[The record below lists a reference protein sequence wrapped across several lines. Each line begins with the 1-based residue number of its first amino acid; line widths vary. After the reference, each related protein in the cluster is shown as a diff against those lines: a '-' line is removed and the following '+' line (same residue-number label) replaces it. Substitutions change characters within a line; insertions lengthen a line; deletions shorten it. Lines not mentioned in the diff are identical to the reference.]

1 MKERILS
8 FFRLTRYELRK
19 AFGTVWMAVFLAA
32 LVLANGWRL
41 YDSYHQKVAR
51 WEDYPQ
57 VYQECYAY
65 LSGSITTDKIN
76 SLMTVYGPLQKKFPD
91 LSREYDPN
99 AYTYSEDEDYSF
111 FRELFYE
118 RIYYDYLY
126 QNHAV
131 QITDQARELAAL
143 YQELGNPYD
152 AARNEILAQ
161 DFAGRKIPL
170 FGDTRHYEVL
180 LNYDFSAML
189 VLVLCLFALCGM
201 FVTEK
206 ETGMYMLHRTTLLGG
221 PATVGAKFAA
231 SAFFSIAVSVLFFTQ
246 DFLTLHL
253 LGQRWEALS
262 DPVYVLWQLEY
273 TPLRMSLGTA
283 FLALGAVK
291 TLGVLCCSCFF
302 LLVSCLVK
310 RVLSS
315 FIVSMA
321 LLFGAVAAQN
331 LGVVGYPGK
340 WCNPME
346 LVIARELFAQ
356 DDFVNLFGHPVRYFL
371 TMILSVVLT
380 AAVVCLVILYRNRST
395 RAGLLERRR
404 RNVSV

>member
-8 FFRLTRYELRK
+8 FCRLTLYELRK
-19 AFGTVWMAVFLAA
+19 AFGTVWMAVFLAV
-32 LVLANGWRL
+32 LLLANGWRL
-41 YDSYHQKVAR
+41 YDSYHQEVAK

-65 LSGSITTDKIN
+65 LSGTITTDKIN
-76 SLMTVYGPLQKKFPD
+76 SLMGVYGPLQERFPN
-91 LSREYDPN
+91 LNREYDPN
-99 AYTYSEDEDYSF
+99 AYTYSEEDDYF
-111 FRELFYE
+111 FFWELFYE
-118 RIYYDYLY
+118 PIYYDYLY

-131 QITDQARELAAL
+131 QITTQARELAAL
-143 YQELGNPYD
+143 YQELGNSYD

-161 DFAGRKIPL
+161 DFAGRWVPT

-180 LNYDFSAML
+180 LNYDFSSML
-189 VLVLCLFALCGM
+189 VLVLCLFALCGV

-206 ETGMYMLHRTTLLGG
+206 ETGMYMLHRTTRLGG

-231 SAFFSIAVSVLFFTQ
+231 SAFFSIAVSILFFTQ

-273 TPLRMSLGTA
+273 TPLRMSLGMA
-283 FLALGAVK
+283 FLTLGAVK
-291 TLGVLCCSCFF
+291 TLGVLCCCCFF

-321 LLFGAVAAQN
+321 LLFAAVAAQN
-331 LGVVGYPGK
+331 LGGVGYPGK

-346 LVIARELFAQ
+346 LVIARELFAR

-371 TMILSVVLT
+371 TMILGVVLT

-404 RNVSV
+404 RHVSV